1 MGNTRFRQRIR
12 NSKDVLG
19 EGGYVINWPFRSGG
33 GGEEQEEK
41 IERDQGG
48 TVFKGTSK
56 VVEKSAD
63 GQNETHENW
72 KVPVKIPFSSFEGES
87 LGEGGW
93 RGVSAY

>member
-1 MGNTRFRQRIR
+1 MGNTRFRKRIR

-19 EGGYVINWPFRSGG
+19 EGGYVINWPFRG
-33 GGEEQEEK
+33 EQEEK

-87 LGEGGW
+87 PGGG
-93 RGVSAY
+93 GVSLLTQTPFSI